1 MNNST
6 DESLL
11 FIMNNCYFFKEFIY
25 FPFNQ
30 KIHGSTFLNFIFW
43 KIIFFSLVPFASA
56 SIVDESYS
64 SHQDVYDALLNAL
77 FPVFF
82 VVLFDISKKKIEQS
96 TTVETAVAKNETQ
109 DTTQDDTKKSWF
121 TKHNLLPLLDDI
133 LYNTVIWVIP
143 LTVSFA
149 YNDLSSIKIFSI
161 TNACL
166 HVFCALSV
174 LIKSKKISDSHEG
187 GNVSGVS
194 GYVTVFLIFFP
205 VIVIPVFWVV
215 YITKNS
221 GYDSTSILFLTL
233 FGMTLVLA
241 FFSLAVFLIRSGNL
255 DPNAFIVI
263 LMLLAFYVPN
273 ILQTL
278 LIMLKWPINFYF
290 VKACIFILILS
301 LTRNVSYFSTENIDD
316 FKDFLSTST
325 TLTQYMLRY
334 GVELSREKKKE

>member
-149 YNDLSSIKIFSI
+149 YNDLS
-161 TNACL
+161 N
-166 HVFCALSV
+166 
-174 LIKSKKISDSHEG
+174 SHEG

-334 GVELSREKKKE
+334 GVELSREKKKNKSP